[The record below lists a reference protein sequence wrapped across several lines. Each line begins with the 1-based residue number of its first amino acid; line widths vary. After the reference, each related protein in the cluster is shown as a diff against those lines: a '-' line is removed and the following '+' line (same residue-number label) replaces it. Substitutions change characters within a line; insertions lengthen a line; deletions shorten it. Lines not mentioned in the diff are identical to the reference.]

1 MWMLITCSIRYI
13 NPSSYYKH
21 LKIIASVIARQN
33 SKRLTYKNLLPYKG
47 VPLVLRAVRKLLD
60 SGIFDEVV
68 LSTDSELIGYTCMQE
83 KGLTIIHRPAE
94 LCGDDVASVPVFRH
108 ILEVC
113 PADLHL
119 NYNCNFP
126 ECDESVFKRAIDLA
140 LEKEE
145 ALSVP
150 YAVWAQTK
158 ECLLNYGDPFEI
170 KATTFEDKNIGKID
184 IHTMEDLIQVHHD
197 NFEGKPW

>member
-1 MWMLITCSIRYI
+1 M
-13 NPSSYYKH
+13 
-21 LKIIASVIARQN
+21 KIIASVIARQN
-33 SKRLTYKNLLPYKG
+33 SKRLTYKNLLPYRG

-83 KGLTIIHRPAE
+83 QGLTIIHRPAG
-94 LCGDDVASVPVFRH
+94 LCGDDVASVPVFCH

-145 ALSVP
+145 SLSIP

-158 ECLLNYGDPFEI
+158 KCLINYGDPFNITAE
-170 KATTFEDKNIGKID
+170 TFEDERIGEID
-184 IHTMEDLIQVHHD
+184 IHTMEDLIQVHQD
-197 NFEGKPW
+197 KFKCRPW